1 LTEVVPVWRWGRGG
15 MVGCDM
21 FAVLLR
27 VDGCGDL
34 EGEGATAVCVSVSV
48 RDFAI
53 FGKRLVVPWCGNGGE
68 E

>member
-1 LTEVVPVWRWGRGG
+1 

-27 VDGCGDL
+27 VEDCVDS

-48 RDFAI
+48 RDFAV
-53 FGKRLVVPWCGNGGE
+53 FGKCLVVPWGGNGGE

>member
-1 LTEVVPVWRWGRGG
+1 

-27 VDGCGDL
+27 VEDCVDS

-48 RDFAI
+48 RDFAV
-53 FGKRLVVPWCGNGGE
+53 FGKCLVVPWCGNGGE